1 MKYIFLALFLSSL
14 TPLLVAQPLAG
25 ASNEEKVLAAAD
37 SARRTNNWFI
47 ALENYETAYDQNDDL
62 PLRPEIALMN
72 LKLRDVKA
80 AVRNYTQVFRRAE
93 PTDTTNN
100 IHRYHFARALKMDG
114 QYDEARTYLENF
126 LLHNTDERLERFA
139 KMELEGIGIYRDMPK
154 ETSEVALEGLDR
166 KVNSSFSEYS
176 PVLSSDGSTLY
187 YSTWEATAAVP
198 QTDANDE
205 KSFSRIFMS
214 TRDDKGWGKSSALG
228 KEVNRPGVHSANPA
242 LSADGRRLYYNRIEM
257 ASNKIVEAKIYM
269 SDVDDNGWKSGNPVS
284 GINADGRLALQP
296 APGELFG
303 GEVLFF
309 VSDMDGGYGG
319 RDIYYAPYE
328 GDGRYG
334 APVNLGE
341 TINTIGDDDTPFY
354 FDGTLYFS
362 SDGRPTMGGFDIFY
376 SVWNGSEW
384 SAAENMG
391 PGFNSTV
398 DDQSLSVFGDGLVG
412 FITSNREGGRSVK
425 SKTCCD
431 DIYGFQVASLY
442 ANLVVGLFN
451 EAKEPLT
458 EGAVVLQTLLN
469 DFPSG
474 PGNQKNRD
482 DGNRYDFGLDLE
494 TSYSVVATSPGYFP
508 DTIEINTLGLEE
520 SKEIQHVFFL
530 RAIPPPPPPEVV
542 IDTVETGEAV
552 VMENILYDFND
563 DKILPEAEQ
572 DLRFIQSLMEK
583 YPDMVIELGSHT
595 DSRGEPDFNQGLS
608 KRRAASA
615 RRWLIVNGKISG
627 PRIKTQGYGEA
638 VPLVVSERL
647 ATRIGFLNAG
657 DVLTEDFI
665 EAIPDETNREQA
677 YRLNRRTEF
686 KILEGPAEIIIDG
699 KILERKFA
707 APNRG
712 SLPLAPKTS
721 FAPAA
726 APPESGSQI
735 VTAEGS
741 HEANRSNSQVVKQS
755 NSQTAIQ
762 PDPPVITR
770 FSSLYGQE
778 DIEGLPVLQFDK
790 RELELGEV
798 KKGETRSFEYTF
810 TNKGK
815 VPAKVMLTQ
824 ACDCTTIEHN
834 DAKTYAPGE
843 SGTMKITFDSKDKDE
858 DETITIDIY
867 LEQKDKKGLPILEM
881 VEYTFKLI
889 K

>member
-1 MKYIFLALFLSSL
+1 MKYIFLAVSLFAF
-14 TPLLVAQPLAG
+14 TALLEAQPLAG

-72 LKLRDVKA
+72 LNLRDIKA
-80 AVRNYTQVFRRAE
+80 TIRNYTQVFRRAE
-93 PTDTTNN
+93 SSDTTNN
-100 IHRYHFARALKMDG
+100 IHRYHFGRALKMDG
-114 QYDEARTYLENF
+114 QYDEARTYFEDF
-126 LLHNTDERLERFA
+126 LLHNTDERLEQFT
-139 KMELEGIGIYRDMPK
+139 KLELEGISLYRDLPK

-176 PVLSSDGSTLY
+176 PVLSADESTLY
-187 YSTWEATAAVP
+187 FSTWEATAAVP

-205 KSFSRIFMS
+205 KSHSRIFMS
-214 TRDDKGWGKSSALG
+214 TRDDKGWGKSTALG

-242 LSADGRRLYYNRIEM
+242 LSADGRRLFYNRIEM
-257 ASNKIVEAKIYM
+257 ESNLILQAKIYV
-269 SDVDDNGWKSGNPVS
+269 SDVEDDGWKSGNPVS
-284 GINADGRLALQP
+284 GINANGRLVLQP

-341 TINTIGDDDTPFY
+341 TVNTFGDDDTPFY

-362 SDGRPTMGGFDIFY
+362 SNGRPTMGGFDIFY
-376 SVWNGSEW
+376 SAWDGSKW

-431 DIYGFQVASLY
+431 DIYGFQIASLY
-442 ANLVVGLFN
+442 ANLVVGIFN

-458 EGAVVLQTLLN
+458 TGAVELQPLVNET
-469 DFPSG
+469 PSG
-474 PGNQKNRD
+474 PGSQKSRD
-482 DGNRYDFGLDLE
+482 DGNRYDFGLELE
-494 TSYSVVATSPGYFP
+494 TSYSVVASSPGYFP

-530 RAIPPPPPPEVV
+530 RAIPPPPPPPDEIEREVKV
-542 IDTVETGEAV
+542 GEAV
-552 VMENILYDFND
+552 TLENILYDFNKAD
-563 DKILPEAEQ
+563 ILPAAES
-572 DLRFIQSLMEK
+572 DLRILQTVMEE

-595 DSRGEPDFNQGLS
+595 DSRGDVALNNDLS
-608 KRRAASA
+608 KRRATSA
-615 RRWLIVNGKISG
+615 RKWLIIQGGIDG
-627 PRIKTQGYGEA
+627 PRIKTKGYGKS
-638 VPLVVSERL
+638 VPQVVNARL
-647 ATRIGFLNAG
+647 AERVDFLNEG
-657 DVLTEDFI
+657 DVLDDAFI
-665 EAIPDETNREQA
+665 NALPDKETREAAHQ
-677 YRLNRRTEF
+677 LNRRTEF
-686 KILEGPAEIIIDG
+686 KVLEGPTEFIIRQDLI
-699 KILERKFA
+699 EREMENK
-707 APNRG
+707 NRK
-712 SLPLAPKTS
+712 SLPVSPKTS
-721 FAPAA
+721 IAPAP
-726 APPESGSQI
+726 APKK
-735 VTAEGS
+735 
-741 HEANRSNSQVVKQS
+741 SNSRIVKQS
-755 NSQTAIQ
+755 NSQQ

-770 FSSLYGQE
+770 FSSLYGQK

-798 KKGETRSFEYTF
+798 KKGDTRSFEFTF
-810 TNKGK
+810 TNEGK
-815 VPAKVMLTQ
+815 VPAKVMLIQ
-824 ACDCTTIEHN
+824 ACDCTTIDHN
-834 DAKTYAPGE
+834 NAKTYAPGE
-843 SGTMKITFDSKDKDE
+843 SGTVKVTFDSKDKDE

-867 LEQKDKKGLPILEM
+867 LEQNDKNELPILEM
-881 VEYTFKLI
+881 VEYSFKLM

>member
-1 MKYIFLALFLSSL
+1 MKYIFSVLLLSIFILPLA
-14 TPLLVAQPLAG
+14 AQPLAG

-47 ALENYETAYDQNDDL
+47 ALENYEIAYDQNDEL
-62 PLRPEIALMN
+62 PLRPNIALMN
-72 LKLRDVKA
+72 LKLRDIKA
-80 AVRNYTQVFRRAE
+80 AVRSYVQVFRRAE
-93 PTDTTNN
+93 PSDTTNN

-114 QYDEARTYLENF
+114 QYDEARTYFENF
-126 LLHNTDERLERFA
+126 LLHNTDERLQQFA
-139 KMELEGIGIYRDMPK
+139 QMELEGIKLYRDMPK

-176 PVLSSDGSTLY
+176 PILSGDGSTLY
-187 YSTWEATAAVP
+187 YSTWKATAAVP
-198 QTDANDE
+198 QIDANDE

-214 TRDDKGWGKSSALG
+214 TRDEKGWGKSAVLG
-228 KEVNRPGVHSANPA
+228 KEVNRPAYHSANPA
-242 LSADGRRLYYNRIEM
+242 LSSDGRRLYYNRIEM

-269 SDVDDNGWKSGNPVS
+269 SDVEDNGWKSGNPVS

-354 FDGTLYFS
+354 FDGTLYYS
-362 SDGRPTMGGFDIFY
+362 SNGRPTMGGFDIFY
-376 SVWNGSEW
+376 SAWDGSEW

-442 ANLVVGLFN
+442 ANLVIGIFN
-451 EAKEPLT
+451 EAKEPLIA
-458 EGAVVLQTLLN
+458 GAVVLQTLMN
-469 DFPSG
+469 GDPSG
-474 PGNQKNRD
+474 PGNQKSRD
-482 DGNRYDFGLDLE
+482 DGNRYDFGLELE
-494 TSYSVVATSPGYFP
+494 TSYSVAASSPGYFS
-508 DTIEINTLGLEE
+508 DTIEVNTLGLEE

-530 RAIPPPPPPEVV
+530 RQIPLPPPPEVV
-542 IDTVETGEAV
+542 IDTVEAGEAV
-552 VMENILYDFND
+552 VMENILYDFDD
-563 DKILPEAEQ
+563 DKILTDAEQ

-583 YPDMVIELGSHT
+583 YTNMVIELGSHT
-595 DSRGEPDFNQGLS
+595 DSRGKPDFNQGLS

-615 RRWLIVNGKISG
+615 RKWLIVNGKISG

-647 ATRIGFLNAG
+647 ATRVDFLNAG

-665 EAIPDETNREQA
+665 EAITNEANRELA

-699 KILERKFA
+699 KILESKLT

-712 SLPLAPKTS
+712 SLPSAPKTF

-726 APPESGSQI
+726 PQ
-735 VTAEGS
+735 
-741 HEANRSNSQVVKQS
+741 NSNSQQV
-755 NSQTAIQ
+755 
-762 PDPPVITR
+762 DPPVITR
-770 FSSLYGQE
+770 FSSLYGQK

-790 RELELGEV
+790 RELELGDV
-798 KKGETRSFEYTF
+798 KKGDTRSFEYTF

-815 VPAKVMLTQ
+815 VPAKVMLIQ

-834 DAKTYAPGE
+834 DAKVYIPGE
-843 SGTMKITFDSKDKDE
+843 SGTLKITFDSKDKDE

-867 LEQKDKKGLPILEM
+867 LEQNDKKGLPILEM
-881 VEYTFKLI
+881 VEYTFKLV

>member
-1 MKYIFLALFLSSL
+1 MKYIFLAVSLFVLP
-14 TPLLVAQPLAG
+14 TLLEAQPLAG

-72 LKLRDVKA
+72 LNLRDIKA
-80 AVRNYTQVFRRAE
+80 AVRNYTQVFRRVE
-93 PTDTTNN
+93 SSDTTNN
-100 IHRYHFARALKMDG
+100 IHRYHFGRALKMDG
-114 QYDEARTYLENF
+114 QYDEARTYFEDF
-126 LLHNTDERLERFA
+126 LLHNTDEQLERFT
-139 KMELEGIGIYRDMPK
+139 KLELEGIKLYRDMPK

-176 PVLSSDGSTLY
+176 PVLSADESTLY
-187 YSTWEATAAVP
+187 FSTWQATAAVP

-214 TRDDKGWGKSSALG
+214 TRGDKGWEKSSVLG

-242 LSADGRRLYYNRIEM
+242 LSADGRRLYYNRIMME
-257 ASNKIVEAKIYM
+257 SNRIAEAKIYV
-269 SDVDDNGWKSGNPVS
+269 SDVEDNGWKSGNPVS
-284 GINADGRLALQP
+284 GINADGRLVLQP

-303 GEVLFF
+303 EEVLFF

-319 RDIYYAPYE
+319 RDIYYAPYQ

-341 TINTIGDDDTPFY
+341 TINTFGDDDTPFY

-362 SDGRPTMGGFDIFY
+362 SNGRPTMGGFDIFY
-376 SVWNGSEW
+376 SAWDGSKW
-384 SAAENMG
+384 SPAENMG

-431 DIYGFQVASLY
+431 DIYGFQIASLY
-442 ANLVVGLFN
+442 ANLVVGVFN

-458 EGAVVLQTLLN
+458 TGAVVLQPLFN
-469 DFPSG
+469 DAPSG
-474 PGNQKNRD
+474 PGNQKSRD
-482 DGNRYDFGLDLE
+482 DGNRYDFGLELE
-494 TSYSVVATSPGYFP
+494 TSYSVVASSPGYFP

-530 RAIPPPPPPEVV
+530 RALPPPPPPPDEIEREVV
-542 IDTVETGEAV
+542 GGEAV
-552 VMENILYDFND
+552 ILENLLYDFND
-563 DKILPEAEQ
+563 DKILPAAEN
-572 DLRFIQSLMEK
+572 DLRVLQTVMET

-595 DSRGEPDFNQGLS
+595 DSRGKVALNNDLS
-608 KRRAASA
+608 RRRAASA
-615 RRWLIVNGKISG
+615 RKWLIIQGGIAG
-627 PRIKTQGYGEA
+627 PRIKTKGYGKS
-638 VPLVVSERL
+638 VPLVVNARL
-647 ATRIGFLNAG
+647 AERVDFLNEG
-657 DVLTEDFI
+657 DVLNDAFI
-665 EAIPDETNREQA
+665 NALPDKETREAAHQ
-677 YRLNRRTEF
+677 LNRRTEF
-686 KILEGPAEIIIDG
+686 KTLEGPTEFIIRQDLIESK
-699 KILERKFA
+699 KIGT
-707 APNRG
+707 NRG
-712 SLPLAPKTS
+712 ALPGAPKTS
-721 FAPAA
+721 LAPAS
-726 APPESGSQI
+726 APKSRIENQESRIENQ
-735 VTAEGS
+735 
-741 HEANRSNSQVVKQS
+741 
-755 NSQTAIQ
+755 Q

-770 FSSLYGQE
+770 FSSLYGQK
-778 DIEGLPVLQFDK
+778 DIDGLPILQFDK

-815 VPAKVMLTQ
+815 VPAKVMLIQ
-824 ACDCTTIEHN
+824 ACDCTTIDHN

-867 LEQKDKKGLPILEM
+867 LEQNDKKELPILEM
-881 VEYTFKLI
+881 VEYSFKLV

>member
-1 MKYIFLALFLSSL
+1 MKYIFLAFFLSVL
-14 TPLLVAQPLAG
+14 PTLLQAQPLAG

-37 SARRTNNWFI
+37 SARRTNNWFV

-72 LKLRDVKA
+72 LKLRDIKA
-80 AVRNYTQVFRRAE
+80 AVRNYTQVFRRSE
-93 PTDTTNN
+93 SSDTTNN
-100 IHRYHFARALKMDG
+100 IHRYHYARALKMDG
-114 QYDEARTYLENF
+114 QYDEARTYFEDF
-126 LLHNTDERLERFA
+126 LLHNTDEKLEHFA
-139 KMELEGIGIYRDMPK
+139 KLELEGIRLYRDVPK

-176 PVLSSDGSTLY
+176 PVLSGDGSTLFF
-187 YSTWEATAAVP
+187 STWQATAAVP

-214 TRDDKGWGKSSALG
+214 TRDDKGWGKSAALG

-257 ASNKIVEAKIYM
+257 ESNRIVAAKIYL
-269 SDVDDNGWKSGNPVS
+269 SDVEDNGWKSGNPVS

-319 RDIYYAPYE
+319 RDIYYAPYL

-334 APVNLGE
+334 EPVNLGE
-341 TINTIGDDDTPFY
+341 TINTVGDDDTPFY

-362 SDGRPTMGGFDIFY
+362 SNGRPTMGGFDIFY
-376 SVWNGSEW
+376 SAWNGSEW

-442 ANLVVGLFN
+442 ANLVVGIFN
-451 EAKEPLT
+451 EDKEPLT
-458 EGAVVLQTLLN
+458 TGAVVLQPLVN
-469 DFPSG
+469 DEPAGAGS
-474 PGNQKNRD
+474 QKSRD
-482 DGNRYDFGLDLE
+482 DGNRYDFGLELE
-494 TSYSVVATSPGYFP
+494 TAYSVIATSPGYFP
-508 DTIEINTLGLEE
+508 DTVEVNTLGLEE
-520 SKEIQHVFFL
+520 SKDIQHVFFL
-530 RAIPPPPPPEVV
+530 RKIPVPPPPTEFYDT
-542 IDTVETGEAV
+542 IDIEEAITL
-552 VMENILYDFND
+552 ENILYDFNKAD
-563 DKILPEAEQ
+563 IKPEAEP
-572 DLRFIQSLMEK
+572 DLRVVQGLMEQ

-595 DSRGEPDFNQGLS
+595 DSRGNADLNQKLS
-608 KRRAASA
+608 QRRAASA
-615 RRWLIVNGKISG
+615 RKWLIINGGISG
-627 PRIKTQGYGEA
+627 PRIKTQGYGKT
-638 VPLVVSERL
+638 VPQTVSARL
-647 ATRIGFLNAG
+647 AERVDFLNEG
-657 DVLTEDFI
+657 DVLTDAFI
-665 EAIPDETNREQA
+665 NALPDKETQERAHE
-677 YRLNRRTEF
+677 LNRRTEF
-686 KILEGPAEIIIDG
+686 KILEGPTTIVLRRDVI
-699 KILERKFA
+699 ERKMENKNRKA
-707 APNRG
+707 MPATSKAPFV
-712 SLPLAPKTS
+712 PAT
-721 FAPAA
+721 APAKVA
-726 APPESGSQI
+726 QSP
-735 VTAEGS
+735 
-741 HEANRSNSQVVKQS
+741 KQ
-755 NSQTAIQ
+755 TE
-762 PDPPVITR
+762 PPVITR
-770 FSSLYGQE
+770 FSSLYGQK
-778 DIEGLPVLQFDK
+778 DIEGLPILQFDK

-798 KKGETRSFEYTF
+798 QKGDTRSFEYTF
-810 TNKGK
+810 TNKGT
-815 VPAKVMLTQ
+815 VPAKVMLIQ

-843 SGTMKITFDSKDKDE
+843 SGTIKITFDSKDKDE

-867 LEQKDKKGLPILEM
+867 LEQNDKKDLPILEM
-881 VEYTFKLI
+881 VEYSFKLV